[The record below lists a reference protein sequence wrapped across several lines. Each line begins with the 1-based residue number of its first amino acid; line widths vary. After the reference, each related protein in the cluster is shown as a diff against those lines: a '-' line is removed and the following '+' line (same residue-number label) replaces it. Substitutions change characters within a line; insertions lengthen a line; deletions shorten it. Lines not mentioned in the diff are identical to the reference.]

1 MATHASVVQ
10 ITPAAAARMREL
22 LATHADESA
31 GIKLGVKTTG
41 CSGLSYTMDFA
52 REPEGGAE
60 VIEAEGVRI
69 YVDPMAVMYLLG
81 TEMDFVQ
88 DKLGASFVFRNPNE
102 KSRCGCGES
111 FNV

>member
-1 MATHASVVQ
+1 MAINASVVQ
-10 ITPAAAARMREL
+10 VTPAAAARMREL
-22 LATHADESA
+22 LATQPDGAA

-41 CSGLSYTMDFA
+41 CSGMSYTMDFA
-52 REPEGGAE
+52 KEPQGGAE
-60 VIEAEGVRI
+60 VVDVEGVRLF
-69 YVDPMAVMYLLG
+69 VDPMAVMYLLG
-81 TEMDFVQ
+81 TEMDFVR